1 MGLSHFEREEETLV
15 NYFKQMLN
23 ESYDLDD
30 DIAPREFLA
39 KEEDATRAD
48 AAGKASESEYVAEGV
63 DASEPMESSAPPV
76 TESEAQN
83 VPVAAESEQ
92 SNAGDNESSLH
103 TLDASSA
110 EEQHTGNNADETD
123 SSPSADMETQ
133 FPAETGDKSDQV
145 AESVGNGNFAED
157 GLAQADE
164 SVPDSFSESGELAAK
179 DDVYQSGISVMEP
192 VLQKQ
197 EESEHRTESLP
208 FAEQQSIASL
218 LESVPSEQTGI
229 ETAVE
234 TEREEVTEVVAEVV
248 EPTTH
253 PVVQINTQAP
263 VVVDAETTV
272 PGDEHL
278 EWENINM
285 PDEFQ
290 ALFFLA
296 RGVRFAVPLV
306 DLGGIF
312 EVNHL
317 TPLFGRPAWYK
328 GVADI
333 RGKKLNVVD
342 TLRWVKPEVTED
354 SDFNYIIVLGESL
367 WAISCDKLEGNRY
380 LKKENVKWRQ
390 HAGNRP
396 WLAGIVKKEMCA
408 LLHVNALISMFNKG
422 FDLTDLK

>member
-23 ESYDLDD
+23 ESYDLDGDITAHEPQENETALESVPESVVD
-30 DIAPREFLA
+30 DGSVASPEVIAA
-39 KEEDATRAD
+39 DDVKESPQEESSSGDQEDSCSDVESEAAALTSD
-48 AAGKASESEYVAEGV
+48 AEETQSESEDVSADYAGSQDEPEDETGV
-63 DASEPMESSAPPV
+63 QDEQAREITLDSLDDAVSEKHDYTLDTDPDTDVVEPQEDSYR
-76 TESEAQN
+76 N
-83 VPVAAESEQ
+83 
-92 SNAGDNESSLH
+92 DNE
-103 TLDASSA
+103 A
-110 EEQHTGNNADETD
+110 
-123 SSPSADMETQ
+123 
-133 FPAETGDKSDQV
+133 
-145 AESVGNGNFAED
+145 
-157 GLAQADE
+157 
-164 SVPDSFSESGELAAK
+164 
-179 DDVYQSGISVMEP
+179 MEP
-192 VLQKQ
+192 QLQMQQ
-197 EESEHRTESLP
+197 EVESRNEGLPYAEH
-208 FAEQQSIASL
+208 QSIASL
-218 LESVPSEQTGI
+218 LEAVPSEQTKVEVEPV

-234 TEREEVTEVVAEVV
+234 TEPEEVTEVVAEVV
-248 EPTTH
+248 ETKTEAVSQA
-253 PVVQINTQAP
+253 VVEVKTQAP
-263 VVVDAETTV
+263 VVVEAKSTA

-380 LKKENVKWRQ
+380 LNKENVKWRQ

-422 FDLTDLK
+422 FDLTTLK